1 MRAWSWLATALDRAR
16 RDKFHFVWVSMV
28 TDWYPADVKPVRNGW
43 YEVKIKG
50 RIHRKYFIEGEW
62 LNMDKPYPWRGLK
75 SIPRG
80 EGR

>member
-50 RIHRKYFIEGEW
+50 RIHRKYFDGNEW
-62 LNMDKPYPWRGLK
+62 LNLDKPYPWRGLK